1 MARKQTATEIQV
13 TFRHI
18 DGAITEKT
26 REYVQN
32 RLRRI
37 VGTLPNLRLAT
48 AAVTYE
54 ATGPTETKY
63 VVQTTLT
70 ADRTV
75 LRVEEKGSDPF
86 SAIDRTHD
94 PLARRIRDWKDRVY
108 YRRRHQA
115 AMLKEPLAVEDEM
128 LPAEVEENESSIVR
142 LKSHE
147 TKPMFPEDAVE
158 QVERSGPR
166 LLLFPERRGQPSQRS
181 LPSEGGWLRTD
192 RAGAERRNGRDA
204 RGRRGVVDRG

>member
-26 REYVQN
+26 REYVQK

-54 ATGPTETKY
+54 ATGQTETKY

-94 PLARRIRDWKDRVY
+94 PLDRRIRDWKDRVY

-158 QVERSGPR
+158 QVELLDHDFFFFLNGEASRHNVVYRRKAGGYGLTEPAPR
-166 LLLFPERRGQPSQRS
+166 GETVEMHAA
-181 LPSEGGWLRTD
+181 EG
-192 RAGAERRNGRDA
+192 E
-204 RGRRGVVDRG
+204 